1 MKVELKT
8 QIATLAKM
16 YQRLNTSK
24 WEMKRI
30 WKIGITVNWD
40 NKYFTLKITQL
51 PKFMIKKLSQFNTNS
66 LNLKI
71 RFKKKK
77 SISS

>member
-8 QIATLAKM
+8 LTATLAKM
-16 YQRLNTSK
+16 YQRLNIYK

-30 WKIGITVNWD
+30 WKIGIIVNWD

-51 PKFMIKKLSQFNTNS
+51 PKFMIKKLSQFNMNN
-66 LNLKI
+66 LNLKL
-71 RFKKKK
+71 RFRKKK